1 MAVAGHWALW
11 QLNGFSLSANGTVA
25 ASDSGQVGRDPPLK
39 NLVGKEIAY
48 IVDKSSS
55 YDVNVLWLDTD
66 GNTIE
71 KESLE
76 SASTG
81 ESTGTVPM
89 RSPYFDIE
97 IIDNSGSQESVE
109 ASFHAH

>member
-1 MAVAGHWALW
+1 MAVAGHWSLW
-11 QLNGFSLSANGTVA
+11 QLNGFSLSANSTVA

-39 NLVGKEIAY
+39 NLVAKEIAY

-55 YDVNVLWLDTD
+55 YDVDVVWLDAS

-71 KESLE
+71 KENLE

-81 ESTGTVPM
+81 ESVGTVPM
-89 RSPYFDIE
+89 RSPFWDVE
-97 IIDNSGSQESVE
+97 ITDNSGSQENVE